1 MTYGYDIE
9 YAGASAESIGM
20 YVIRRPDIPAPERD
34 METIIIPGRD
44 GALHKDNG
52 RYNQIEIKIEFNYLD
67 EPEKWSERWRCA
79 KRWLSARN
87 AKLKLSD
94 DAAYHYFVY
103 LVKLETNERVAYEL
117 GRFTAAFLCAPYM
130 YLDEGN
136 IERKQEFE
144 PVFLST
150 ARGEPILDA
159 SGTRLFST
167 CMSKTLVNAMDTCHP
182 LYRVVGNGICSF
194 SINGNWMHADVKGE
208 LIIDTELQ
216 AAYRQ
221 DGVKMNQKVTGD
233 YTKLYL
239 LPGQNELM
247 TGSEFDFYITPRWR
261 AL

>member
-1 MTYGYDIE
+1 MWHVDFNDISCTALRLLPVE
-9 YAGASAESIGM
+9 
-20 YVIRRPDIPAPERD
+20 RPEIPAPEYD
-34 METIIIPGRD
+34 IEEVTIAGRD
-44 GALHKDNG
+44 GTLHIDNR
-52 RYNQIEIKIEFNYLD
+52 RYKQIEIPIEFNYIG
-67 EPEKWSERWRCA
+67 EERKWAQTWRAA
-79 KRWLSARN
+79 KKWLSARDVP
-87 AKLKLSD
+87 LTLQD
-94 DAAYHYFVY
+94 DPDCYYHVY
-103 LVKLETNERVAYEL
+103 YVKLDANKRVTKRI
-117 GRFTAAFLCAPYM
+117 GRFKAAFICAPYM
-130 YLDEGN
+130 FLKSGN
-136 IERKQEFE
+136 LERKQEFE